1 METTLTLNLEIKKDI
16 ARELIRSKNEQLH
29 LLLREQKEKLDNA
42 NQEDIDKGDLESPK
56 QQMMDEIELQA
67 SRLDYLTADIQALKR
82 LDLQKAHERVS
93 YGSLIR
99 ANTGYFFVGV
109 ASEKIVVEDK
119 KVVGISTHSPL
130 FQKMDGLGVN
140 TEFHLGKTEYY
151 IFEII

>member
-67 SRLDYLTADIQALKR
+67 SRLDHLSADTLKR
-82 LDLQKAHERVS
+82 LHLVDSFVNKLQHGGVS
-93 YGSLIR
+93 TKYLQRDGD
-99 ANTGYFFVGV
+99 NWQK
-109 ASEKIVVEDK
+109 EVVR
-119 KVVGISTHSPL
+119 
-130 FQKMDGLGVN
+130 
-140 TEFHLGKTEYY
+140 
-151 IFEII
+151 